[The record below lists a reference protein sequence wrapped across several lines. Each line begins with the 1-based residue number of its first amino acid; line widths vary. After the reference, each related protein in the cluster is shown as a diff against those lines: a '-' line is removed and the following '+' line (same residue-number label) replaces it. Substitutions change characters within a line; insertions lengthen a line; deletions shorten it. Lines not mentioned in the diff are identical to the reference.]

1 MNEMTK
7 QHNEMLKMIQENENV
22 YHCLLVSSLL
32 NFLLI
37 IILIF
42 FLNRYYHD
50 LDKEYIYNYNI
61 PNEWVWIKV
70 WQISS
75 GICTCSHSQHL
86 PPQVRLLHCSVW
98 ETNRVSLRRKIRR
111 WVQYKTV
118 GVQYL
123 FPLWCGFRGFRGRGL
138 QRFGNFCNV
147 KYGRAHLDVCR
158 SLYMFIFFLRV
169 LFAKM
174 DAWYR
179 F

>member
-61 PNEWVWIKV
+61 PNE
-70 WQISS
+70 
-75 GICTCSHSQHL
+75 
-86 PPQVRLLHCSVW
+86 
-98 ETNRVSLRRKIRR
+98 
-111 WVQYKTV
+111 
-118 GVQYL
+118 
-123 FPLWCGFRGFRGRGL
+123 
-138 QRFGNFCNV
+138 
-147 KYGRAHLDVCR
+147 
-158 SLYMFIFFLRV
+158 
-169 LFAKM
+169 
-174 DAWYR
+174 
-179 F
+179 